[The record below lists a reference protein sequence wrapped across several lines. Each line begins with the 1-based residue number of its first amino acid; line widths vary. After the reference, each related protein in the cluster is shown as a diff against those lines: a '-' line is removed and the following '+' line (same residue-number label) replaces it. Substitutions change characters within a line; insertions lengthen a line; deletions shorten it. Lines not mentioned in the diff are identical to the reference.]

1 MLSRVTLHCHVT
13 TIALNICSQSLQN
26 IDCYKIKYFLPRFI
40 SPLTQCS
47 GAARC
52 SSKENGLQISIFV
65 YLNFSI
71 FAYFHFSKYLTIWS
85 STKSLFLL
93 YICIF
98 HTCKFAFLPY
108 FYICFFSK
116 FVYLLFSIVVYLHS
130 GIFSRLSRM
139 YRSWCTS
146 FTLSQAS

>member
-1 MLSRVTLHCHVT
+1 MRSNLAVSFILGV
-13 TIALNICSQSLQN
+13 IFSDEGPGYSKLNIFSPGLSHLWHSARARHDAPVKRMDCKYPYLYIWTFPYLHIFIFQN
-26 IDCYKIKYFLPRFI
+26 ISQYGRQQK
-40 SPLTQCS
+40 
-47 GAARC
+47 
-52 SSKENGLQISIFV
+52 
-65 YLNFSI
+65 
-71 FAYFHFSKYLTIWS
+71 AYFF
-85 STKSLFLL
+85 
-93 YICIF
+93 YIYAFF

>member
-1 MLSRVTLHCHVT
+1 MTVVAVAQQIGPSLVRTPLPPNTIPQINPWNHICVQVIQYQAKHRQKLRMLSRVTLHCHVT

-26 IDCYKIKYFLPRFI
+26 IDFHKIKYFLPRFI

-98 HTCKFAFLPY
+98 PY
-108 FYICFFSK
+108 
-116 FVYLLFSIVVYLHS
+116 L
-130 GIFSRLSRM
+130 
-139 YRSWCTS
+139 
-146 FTLSQAS
+146 